1 MSRFVGGKA
10 ELAGAVRAR
19 STLVK
24 QTFGRRFD
32 PVGHELIYQASY
44 LDLARR
50 TPWLKDV
57 PLASPGGGTASF
69 SQLYLLLRIL
79 TEARGIQ
86 RVLELGAGIS
96 TSLIAQWVA
105 SREGVSSVHVDDDEQ
120 WLAMTVPEN
129 PRITPVFAPLK
140 TMNVA
145 GHAIQWYDTPAPA
158 GPFDLVLIDGP
169 QAWNAE
175 NRFHRLG
182 VLTWLPENLNDEFI
196 VLVDDSSRPGEHLLV
211 GELETVVI
219 SSRDVPVHRRHVVGA
234 NSQTL
239 LVTDAHRFAAYL

>member
-1 MSRFVGGKA
+1 MSRFVGGKTD
-10 ELAGAVRAR
+10 LAGAVRAR

-50 TPWLKDV
+50 TPWLQDV

-79 TEARGIQ
+79 TEAQGIQ

-140 TMNVA
+140 AMSVG
-145 GHAIQWYDTPAPA
+145 GHDIQWYDASAPA
-158 GPFDLVLIDGP
+158 GPFDLVLVDGP

-175 NRFHRLG
+175 NRYHRLG
-182 VLTWLPENLNDEFI
+182 VLTWLPEHLSDEFI
-196 VLVDDSSRPGEHLLV
+196 VLVDDASRPGEHLLV
-211 GELETVVI
+211 GELEQAVA
-219 SSRDVPVHRRHVVGA
+219 SRDAPVHRRHVVGA